1 MFFSHKAPKLVWT
14 ENKQWINSKP
24 LTPELLKGKIVL
36 FDFWTYSCI
45 NCLRT
50 LPALRQM
57 WEKYHK
63 KGLIIIGVHTPE
75 FEFEK
80 ELMNVQNAVR
90 TQNIEY
96 PVLNDPERINWEN
109 YGNTYWPRAALLD
122 EEGMLV
128 MEHVGESGYDDI
140 EEEIIKH
147 LRRLHHLGPE
157 ARSVKEEERTSPAG
171 LSKET
176 YAGSARNTGL
186 GSSRVCSKK
195 SCDEFFDPGKRY
207 HQDVMYLQGD
217 WNQTKEYVEF
227 MGEEPGYILFPYAA
241 REVNIV
247 LDGIGSATVLIDDKS
262 LSSENAGNDVQVR
275 FGKSLV
281 FLNGPR
287 MYNIVKD
294 KTFHQGKVKI
304 IPCKGMRVYAYTFG

>member
-1 MFFSHKAPKLVWT
+1 MFFTRKAPKIVWM

-24 LTPELLKGKIVL
+24 LTLELLRGKIVL
-36 FDFWTYSCI
+36 LDFWTYSCI

-50 LPALRQM
+50 LPALKVMR
-57 WEKYHK
+57 EKYHA
-63 KGLIIIGVHTPE
+63 KGLIIVGVHTPE

-80 ELMNVQNAVR
+80 ELTNVQNAVR
-90 TQNIEY
+90 RHEIEY

-128 MEHVGESGYDDI
+128 MEHVGESGYDEI
-140 EEEIIKH
+140 EEEVIKH
-147 LRRLHHLGPE
+147 LQRLHHLGSE
-157 ARSVKEEERTSPAG
+157 VKPTTEEKQSYSSG

-176 YAGSARNTGL
+176 YAGSARNQGL
-186 GSSRVCSKK
+186 GSARVCTKK
-195 SCDEFFDPGKRY
+195 GCDEFYDPGKRY
-207 HQDVMYLQGD
+207 HQDVIYLQGD

-227 MGEEPGYILFPYAA
+227 LGEEPGYILFPYAA
-241 REVNIV
+241 REVNVV
-247 LDGIGSATVLIDDKS
+247 LDGTGSATVLVDDKP
-262 LSSENAGNDVQVR
+262 LSTENAGNDVQVR

-287 MYNIVKD
+287 MYTLIKD
-294 KTFHQGKVKI
+294 KTFHQGKLKI
-304 IPCKGMRVYAYTFG
+304 IPCKGMRVYAFTFG